1 MNLNKRARKGAV
13 AVAVTVNLPFNSA
26 VPARHRLHSIL
37 PDSDTHAIGEQDMA
51 K

>member
-1 MNLNKRARKGAV
+1 MNLNKRARKG

-26 VPARHRLHSIL
+26 VPARHRLYSIL
-37 PDSDTHAIGEQDMA
+37 PDSDTHAVGEQDMA